1 MAARRLGRATDE
13 NISANGC
20 HMAGRGCGYG
30 SAVLLDP
37 TDSQDPTKPGRK
49 ILTMFKGIKLADI
62 GDERLR
68 TYWRLEEELPDVAGI
83 EETWSQIQ
91 SVYPAQ
97 AKSPGTYLCQCSVG
111 ELLERESG
119 KSRKLFRVTREAG
132 NDPGKRRMSDSA
144 ESHGDGSGW
153 AYSGIPC

>member
-1 MAARRLGRATDE
+1 MRIYLP
-13 NISANGC
+13 IVC
-20 HMAGRGCGYG
+20 HMAGRGCGYS

-37 TDSQDPTKPGRK
+37 TDSQDLTKPGRK
-49 ILTMFKGIKLADI
+49 ILTMFKGIKLVDI

-91 SVYPAQ
+91 SVYPAR

-111 ELLERESG
+111 ELFERDSW
-119 KSRKLFRVTREAG
+119 KSRKLFPVT
-132 NDPGKRRMSDSA
+132 
-144 ESHGDGSGW
+144 
-153 AYSGIPC
+153 